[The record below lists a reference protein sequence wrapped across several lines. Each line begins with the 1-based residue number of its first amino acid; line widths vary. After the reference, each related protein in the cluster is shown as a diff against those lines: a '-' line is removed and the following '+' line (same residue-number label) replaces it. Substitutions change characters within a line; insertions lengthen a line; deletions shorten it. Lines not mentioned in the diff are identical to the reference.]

1 MSTWREDWPTHQ
13 PEAPEAP
20 IPGRHWYGGCDPDRP
35 KVGPDGICLGCG
47 RRACP
52 ECGREACPDHP
63 RPRHNPDAERLALLD
78 RRWPDGRTIRE
89 STDGI
94 GRGTRQA

>member
-35 KVGPDGICLGCG
+35 KVDPDGICLGCG
-47 RRACP
+47 DRACP
-52 ECGREACPDHP
+52 RVRA
-63 RPRHNPDAERLALLD
+63 
-78 RRWPDGRTIRE
+78 
-89 STDGI
+89 
-94 GRGTRQA
+94 